1 MCTHLALVAMNKID
15 YRFYYK
21 VYSLVREAD
30 VQKYTHEYEYIII
43 NYDKCHEWNQQSGM
57 WEYNEGIWRYRKASR
72 R

>member
-1 MCTHLALVAMNKID
+1 MCTHLALVVMNKID

-43 NYDKCHEWNQQSGM
+43 NYDKCHE
-57 WEYNEGIWRYRKASR
+57 
-72 R
+72 